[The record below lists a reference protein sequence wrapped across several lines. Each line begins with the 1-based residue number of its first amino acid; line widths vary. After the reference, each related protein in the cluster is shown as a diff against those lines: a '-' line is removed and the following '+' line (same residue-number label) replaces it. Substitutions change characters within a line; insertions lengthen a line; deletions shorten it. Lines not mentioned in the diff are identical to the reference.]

1 MTYHN
6 KRNAFD
12 KDFYDPMQLGATVK
26 VITESKGV
34 VPGKRYDTED
44 WEDLLEFAKDAVDA
58 KVAMPKD
65 APAKVKAAYDNYYA
79 QKNRKKSTRDTVV
92 AKVKKS
98 RSK

>member
-1 MTYHN
+1 MNYLELF
-6 KRNAFD
+6 K
-12 KDFYDPMQLGATVK
+12 KGEYDPMALGAAVQE
-26 VITESKGV
+26 VSRSKGV
-34 VPGKRYDTED
+34 MPAIYFGDSEA
-44 WEDLLEFAKDAVDA
+44 WEDSLEFCMDAVKA